1 MTGAGAGGGGGGGA
15 VCATRRADAVLAV
28 ARRAMPTTIAA
39 ERRRVSFMAVGET
52 LEL

>member
-15 VCATRRADAVLAV
+15 DCERRRADAVFAV
-28 ARRAMPTTIAA
+28 ARKAMPTTIAA
-39 ERRRVSFMAVGET
+39 RRRRVSFMAVDGT